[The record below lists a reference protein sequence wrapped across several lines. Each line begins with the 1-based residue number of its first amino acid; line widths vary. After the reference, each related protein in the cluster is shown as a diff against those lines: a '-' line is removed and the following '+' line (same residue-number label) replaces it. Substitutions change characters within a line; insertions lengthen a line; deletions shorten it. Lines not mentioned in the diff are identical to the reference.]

1 MSYLDELLEAKKPR
15 KKAEDRLNEYIES
28 LPADEADAL
37 RELIVNYPTRIAYEA
52 LRRHDYKLTRETLT
66 AWKAKYVV

>member
-15 KKAEDRLNEYIES
+15 KSAADRLNEHIES

-37 RELIVNYPTRIAYEA
+37 RELIVNYPTRISYEA
-52 LRRHDYKLTRETLT
+52 LRRHGYKLTRETLT